1 MRPNIENSWKNLLN
15 NEFKKEYFSSLMD
28 FLINEYDNHIIYP
41 PKKIIFNAFN
51 MCNFKDIKVVI
62 IGQDPYHKP
71 NQAHGLSF
79 SVVDDINQPPSL
91 KNIFKE
97 LHNDLSIE
105 ISSSGNLTHWAKQ
118 GVLLLNSILTVRKGN
133 PGSHKM
139 KGWEKF
145 TDSVIDLISKRKN
158 NIVFLLWGLYAQQKG
173 LYIDRNKHLVIEST
187 HPSPFSAYKNFFGS
201 KPFSKTN
208 EYLRFYN
215 KKEINW

>member
-1 MRPNIENSWKNLLN
+1 MKPNIENSWLNLLYD
-15 NEFKKEYFSSLMD
+15 EFEKEYFSSLMD

-62 IGQDPYHKP
+62 IGQDPYHRP

-79 SVVDDINQPPSL
+79 SVVNNINKPPSL

-118 GVLLLNSILTVRKGN
+118 GVFLLNSILTVRKGS
-133 PGSHKM
+133 PGSHKK
-139 KGWEKF
+139 KGWEEF
-145 TDSVIDLISKRKN
+145 TDAVIDLISKRKN
-158 NIVFLLWGLYAQQKG
+158 NISQK
-173 LYIDRNKHLVIEST
+173 RQTKVEW
-187 HPSPFSAYKNFFGS
+187 FK
-201 KPFSKTN
+201 
-208 EYLRFYN
+208 
-215 KKEINW
+215 